1 MCSCTVLL
9 SRLFRSIALL
19 SLPLLP
25 AANHAQQTMPMPSH
39 ATRTVSLAK
48 TIASLLAQPAA
59 AYAHWG
65 VSVVTLGG
73 KPIYAL
79 NEGQYF
85 HPASSAKLFT
95 AATAFAL
102 LPSNLTFTTRVVSGA
117 APDASGT
124 VHGDLVILGVGDA
137 NISGRT
143 IPYDGKTERQGPP
156 LAALEQMADQIVL
169 AGVHTVAG
177 NIVGDDTWFPFD
189 RYGTGWSWGD
199 LEWGYGAP
207 VSALTVNDNVVYLNI
222 MPAAQVGETS
232 VASWLPGTSYYT
244 LENSLITADPEAL
257 QQPGIDRQPGS
268 LSVRI
273 FGQTP
278 LGKDGVHAALALEDP
293 AEYAARSLR
302 EMLTARGVQVTGT
315 ARARHRLPADTGEY
329 LREQAQPIE
338 LHPVSLATVE
348 SPTAGETILASH
360 VSPPLVEDLVVTD
373 KVSQNLHAE
382 IMLRNLGKLEGAD
395 GSVSEGARVV
405 RQFLVGAGIPASD
418 FLFFDGSGLSQQD
431 LVTPRAFTT
440 LLSYA
445 AKQSWGETFRAS
457 LPVGGVDGTLNARFR
472 QRLLNGKVFAKTG
485 TLGEAASLSG
495 YVIAASGQ
503 TVAFSIMSSD
513 HLPGSKADATIDKIV
528 AAIARAN

>member
-1 MCSCTVLL
+1 MCSRRGLL
-9 SRLFRSIALL
+9 SRLSHSVALL
-19 SLPLLP
+19 SLALL
-25 AANHAQQTMPMPSH
+25 AVANHAQVTRPAPSH
-39 ATRTVSLAK
+39 ATRTVTLAN
-48 TIASLLAQPAA
+48 TIASLLAQPGS

-65 VSVVTLGG
+65 ISVVTLGG

-79 NEGQYF
+79 NDNQYF

-95 AATAFAL
+95 TATVFAL
-102 LPSNLTFTTRVVSGA
+102 LPSALTFTTRVVSGA

-137 NISGRT
+137 NMSGRT
-143 IPYDGKTERQGPP
+143 IPYGGRTERPEPP

-169 AGVHTVAG
+169 HGVHSVAG
-177 NIVGDDTWFPFD
+177 DIVGDDTWFPLE

-222 MPAAQVGETS
+222 LPAAQVGETS
-232 VASWLPGTSYYT
+232 LASWLPGTSYYT
-244 LENSLITADPEAL
+244 LENSLMTAEPQAI
-257 QQPGIDRQPGS
+257 QQPGIERQPGS

-278 LGKDGVHAALALEDP
+278 LGKDGVHVALSIEDP
-293 AEYAARSLR
+293 AEYAARSLK
-302 EMLTARGVQVTGT
+302 EMLAARGVQITGT
-315 ARARHRLPADTGEY
+315 ARARHRLLADTGEY

-348 SPTAGETILASH
+348 APVTGQTILAAH
-360 VSPPLVEDLVVTD
+360 VSPPLGQDLVVTN

-382 IMLRNLGKLEGAD
+382 IMLRDLGKLQGAD

-405 RQFLVGAGIPASD
+405 RQFLVDAGIPASD

-431 LVTPRAFTT
+431 LVTPRAFAT

-445 AKQSWGETFRAS
+445 AQQSWGEAFRAS

-472 QRLLNGKVFAKTG
+472 QPLLNGKVFAKTG
-485 TLGEAASLSG
+485 TLDEAAALSG

-503 TVAFSIMSSD
+503 TVVFSILSSD
-513 HLPGSKADATIDKIV
+513 HLPGSRPDLTIDKIV